1 MDGLQSLKGVVVI
14 GATNRP
20 DIIDE
25 ALLRPGR
32 FDRLL
37 EIPLPDNDSIKEIL
51 KIYMVRKPIDKTVN
65 IDKLVSLAQGF
76 SGADIAALVNAAAM
90 TAIKEHITA
99 NRSHQ
104 TKDRKELVYSD
115 ENQTQNQK
123 PPLNITMKH
132 FEAAFKKIK
141 PNLAMTSSKTKSR

>member
-1 MDGLQSLKGVVVI
+1 VVVI

-20 DIIDE
+20 DIVDE

-51 KIYMVRKPIDKTVN
+51 TIHIARKPIDKA
-65 IDKLVSLAQGF
+65 IDLDKLVEQVKGF

-90 TAIKEHITA
+90 SAIKEHITF
-99 NRSHQ
+99 NGSEQ
-104 TKDRKELVYSD
+104 TRHRKQLLYTD
-115 ENQTQNQK
+115 EKQTTIRK
-123 PPLNITMKH
+123 VPLNITMKH
-132 FEAAFKKIK
+132 FETALKKVK
-141 PNLAMTSSKTKSR
+141 PSLTMTPAKT